1 MVPAPYSILIL
12 IWRSLGNIKIINVD
26 FWLGWLLVGMKIKKI
41 LYHLIMLR
49 DKILVPFVLLYILL
63 AALGIFWIEPK
74 TFKSYITSIYWVLT
88 TLATV
93 GFGDYAPV
101 TDAGKI
107 YTIFLYITG
116 IGLIS
121 VFVGKVINTV
131 YIIDKLKVGGKMKYT
146 GKHHIILIGWSPKTK
161 LAVKEILKTD
171 KKTDIV
177 IIDNLEK
184 APISEEHLF
193 YVRGDATDEET
204 LMNANLPKAKGVII
218 FADQVAQDN
227 FLTKDPLLVDGKTL
241 LVATAITTLEEKLKK
256 DIHVTA
262 EVINENHIQLFKH
275 VQVDEFIPTQE
286 MISHAAVRSLFSH
299 GVTHMYSELM
309 STQYGDS
316 MYEISKKK
324 EWKTYRDAF
333 FDLLNQGATLVAD
346 RGDMHINQKLDQ
358 MIPEDAQLFVICD
371 KETISQLTTHVE
383 K

>member
-1 MVPAPYSILIL
+1 M
-12 IWRSLGNIKIINVD
+12 
-26 FWLGWLLVGMKIKKI
+26 GMKIKKI

-74 TFKSYITSIYWVLT
+74 TFESYITSIYWVLT

-131 YIIDKLKVGGKMKYT
+131 YVIDKLKVGGKMKYT

-316 MYEISKKK
+316 MYEIPKKK

-333 FDLLNQGATLVAD
+333 FELLNQGATLVAD

-358 MIPEDAQLFVICD
+358 MIPDDAQLFVICD
-371 KETISQLTTHVE
+371 KETISQLTTRVE